1 MKFTVASTPLADLQ
15 LADIWL
21 RASDPQAV
29 SDASDRIDALL
40 RTSADRVG
48 QVRSD
53 GRWVIVE
60 IPLTVTYELSVDDC
74 KATIVSIRYTP

>member
-29 SDASDRIDALL
+29 ADASDRIDALL
-40 RTSADRVG
+40 RTGADRVG

-60 IPLTVTYELSVDDC
+60 APLTVTFVLSVDDC
-74 KATIVSIRYTP
+74 RATIVSIRYTP